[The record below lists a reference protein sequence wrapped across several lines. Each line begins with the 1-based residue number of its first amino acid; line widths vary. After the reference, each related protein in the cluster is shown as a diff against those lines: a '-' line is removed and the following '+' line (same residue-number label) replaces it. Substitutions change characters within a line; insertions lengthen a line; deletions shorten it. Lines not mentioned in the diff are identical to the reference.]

1 MADVLAVRDE
11 YRAQTWAMFIQEC
24 NNSGLS
30 KREFCRQRGISEKS
44 FYYWLRKLRS
54 QMAEAAGPQLV
65 QLDPAPATDDML
77 QIQYR
82 GAELK
87 LPAGVDMDAVAALLR
102 SLQSL

>member
-11 YRAQTWAMFIQEC
+11 YRVQAWAMLIQEC
-24 NNSGLS
+24 NNSGLT
-30 KREFCRQRGISEKS
+30 KREFCQQRGISEKS

-54 QMAEAAGPQLV
+54 QMAEATGPRLV
-65 QLDPAPATDDML
+65 QLDPAPAPDDML

-87 LPAGVDMDAVAALLR
+87 LPAGVDMDTVAALLR